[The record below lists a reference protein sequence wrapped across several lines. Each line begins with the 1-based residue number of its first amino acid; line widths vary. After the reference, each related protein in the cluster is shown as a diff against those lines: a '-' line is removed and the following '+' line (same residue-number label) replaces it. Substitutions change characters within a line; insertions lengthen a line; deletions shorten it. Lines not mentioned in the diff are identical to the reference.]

1 LFSVLAFVL
10 AAATA
15 QAQPA
20 SPNQALIN
28 RYCVTCHNQRLK
40 TAKLEL
46 DKLDVSRPE
55 KDPLVWER
63 AIRKL
68 RGGMMPPPG
77 AARPAAVEVQALAA
91 SLETAL
97 DKAAAANP
105 NPGSVRIHRLNRAEY
120 ANAMRDL
127 FALDVDMAALL
138 PNDDISEG
146 FDNIASALKVSPS
159 FLDQYIMAARA
170 LARQAVGAP
179 APDGQTKTTLRGL
192 DPAVPLPP
200 GARGGVTGTFLA
212 AFDGNYEI
220 RTTGAPAL
228 FAVDGRMVD
237 TRGRTHLAAGT
248 HDIVMAGAGRSLVES
263 EGALFGFV
271 PGAAGTG
278 YASTGTLSPG
288 TTAVTGRGALNAPT
302 VTIDGPFD
310 KAGAP
315 VETPNRRKVF
325 LCRPR
330 LDEARSAES
339 ECATRIVSSLARKAY
354 RRPVTQADIAPLMQ
368 TDDGRILNLLPN
380 WVPDSSTRRIILVE
394 NPSRLYGF

>member
-1 LFSVLAFVL
+1 MRLPFCIVRIEGCGRTPGSSAALFSVLAFAL

-120 ANAMRDL
+120 ANAIRDL

-159 FLDQYIMAARA
+159 FLDQYIIAARA
-170 LARQAVGAP
+170 LARQAVG
-179 APDGQTKTTLRGL
+179 T
-192 DPAVPLPP
+192 PP
-200 GARGGVTGTFLA
+200 
-212 AFDGNYEI
+212 
-220 RTTGAPAL
+220 
-228 FAVDGRMVD
+228 
-237 TRGRTHLAAGT
+237 
-248 HDIVMAGAGRSLVES
+248 
-263 EGALFGFV
+263 
-271 PGAAGTG
+271 
-278 YASTGTLSPG
+278 
-288 TTAVTGRGALNAPT
+288 
-302 VTIDGPFD
+302 
-310 KAGAP
+310 
-315 VETPNRRKVF
+315 
-325 LCRPR
+325 
-330 LDEARSAES
+330 
-339 ECATRIVSSLARKAY
+339 
-354 RRPVTQADIAPLMQ
+354 
-368 TDDGRILNLLPN
+368 
-380 WVPDSSTRRIILVE
+380 
-394 NPSRLYGF
+394 

>member
-1 LFSVLAFVL
+1 MPLPSYIVRIEGCGRTPGSSAALFSVLAFVL

-20 SPNQALIN
+20 ALIN

-46 DKLDVSRPE
+46 DTLDVSRPE
-55 KDPLVWER
+55 KDALVWER

-77 AARPAAVEVQALAA
+77 APRPAAVEVQALAA

-97 DKAAAANP
+97 DKAGAANP

-120 ANAMRDL
+120 ANAIRDL

-170 LARQAVGAP
+170 LAGQAVGAP
-179 APDGQTKTTLRGL
+179 APDGATKTTLRGL

-212 AFDGNYEI
+212 AFDGNYEF

-237 TRGRTHLAAGT
+237 TRGR
-248 HDIVMAGAGRSLVES
+248 
-263 EGALFGFV
+263 
-271 PGAAGTG
+271 
-278 YASTGTLSPG
+278 
-288 TTAVTGRGALNAPT
+288 
-302 VTIDGPFD
+302 
-310 KAGAP
+310 
-315 VETPNRRKVF
+315 
-325 LCRPR
+325 
-330 LDEARSAES
+330 
-339 ECATRIVSSLARKAY
+339 
-354 RRPVTQADIAPLMQ
+354 
-368 TDDGRILNLLPN
+368 
-380 WVPDSSTRRIILVE
+380 
-394 NPSRLYGF
+394 

>member
-1 LFSVLAFVL
+1 MAQGKRNNRRQPFLVFCLLPLFVAVRAGAEPS
-10 AAATA
+10 ATV
-15 QAQPA
+15 
-20 SPNQALIN
+20 N

-46 DKLDVSRPE
+46 DTLDLAHPE
-55 KDPLVWER
+55 KDALVWER

-77 AARPAAVEVQALAA
+77 AARPAVADAQALA
-91 SLETAL
+91 SYLESTL
-97 DKAAAANP
+97 DTAAAVNP

-120 ANAMRDL
+120 SNAMRDL
-127 FALDVDMAALL
+127 FGLDVDVSALL

-170 LARQAVGAP
+170 MAKQAVGTP
-179 APDGQTKTTLRGL
+179 ASEKQTRTTLRGL
-192 DPAVPLPP
+192 DAGVSLPP
-200 GARGGVTGTFLA
+200 GARTGVTGRFLA
-212 AFDGNYEI
+212 PFDGNYEI

-228 FAVDGRMVD
+228 FTVDGTIVN
-237 TRGRTHLAAGT
+237 TGGRTHLTAGD
-248 HDIVMAGAGRSLVES
+248 HAVIMASIGRSLVES
-263 EGALFGFV
+263 EGALFGFI

-310 KAGAP
+310 KAGMP
-315 VETPNRRKVF
+315 VETPNRKKVF
-325 LCRPR
+325 VCRPADSKEE
-330 LDEARSAES
+330 LS
-339 ECATRIVSSLARKAY
+339 CASRIVSTLARRAF
-354 RRPVTQADIAPLMQ
+354 RRPVTDADLAPLLRFYA
-368 TDDGRILNLLPN
+368 DGRNTGIR
-380 WVPDSSTRRIILVE
+380 WECS
-394 NPSRLYGF
+394 